1 MMKELNPAIYG
12 ENLVVL
18 QWYTWIAFVALGV
31 ALVGAFWIFYDSQ
44 RKKTDPLIWKVL
56 IVVAI
61 VFLIP
66 SIAVAVDERIAQNVI
81 QAVPLLAY
89 LGIGAAATSL
99 VAILAYLAKLG
110 YDAEAYEA
118 YNQPVT
124 QPYQPQ
130 MNLSPGGYQPG
141 AGASAIPSDP
151 FIGSSGQSAGQPF
164 PTENVAGRATDAPFV
179 GGGAGGVLLGPA
191 KTELLHKTP
200 EEVAYLIIRSGTRA
214 GKEYRLGEVTTIGR
228 DGQQCEIIIDDTAC
242 SGQHARVKLENSR
255 FILHDLA
262 STNGTKVNNSEIA
275 RHVLEDGDQIDI
287 GKTKLT
293 FMQLDLGKK

>member
-1 MMKELNPAIYG
+1 MKELNPAIYG

-18 QWYTWIAFVALGV
+18 EWYTWIAFVALGV

-81 QAVPLLAY
+81 QALPLLAY

-99 VAILAYLAKLG
+99 AAILAYLAKLG
-110 YDAEAYEA
+110 YNAEAYEP
-118 YNQPVT
+118 YNQPAT
-124 QPYQPQ
+124 QPYQPPL
-130 MNLSPGGYQPG
+130 NFPPGGYQPG
-141 AGASAIPSDP
+141 AGAPVPPFDPST
-151 FIGSSGQSAGQPF
+151 GSTGQSAIKPF
-164 PTENVAGRATDAPFV
+164 PTENVAGRVTGVPFA
-179 GGGAGGVLLGPA
+179 GEGGAGVSPRPA
-191 KTELLHKTP
+191 KTELLHKLP

-228 DGQQCEIIIDDTAC
+228 DGQQCEIILDDTAC
-242 SGQHARVKLENSR
+242 SGQHARVKLENGR

-262 STNGTKVNNSEIA
+262 STNGTKVNNSEIV

-287 GKTKLT
+287 GKTTLT
-293 FMQLDLGKK
+293 FMQLNLGKK